1 MQNAAADS
9 VELGLHDR
17 NDAHLAVV
25 SDRVSLIGHVQTSR
39 RLN

>member
-17 NDAHLAVV
+17 NDAHRAVV
-25 SDRVSLIGHVQTSR
+25 SDRVSLIGHVQTSL
-39 RLN
+39 RLT